1 VEAEV
6 EFEAEVRRCGTPPL
20 FCPQSIQ
27 FAYIGQNYADEA
39 IRILYVIHQLG
50 VLQKDFETRH
60 ILVHP
65 DRPGMTWIDFER
77 AELFSP
83 RVTLG
88 SLSAHRKR
96 KLEFQE
102 GAKFPEKSDK
112 ACAREIIRA
121 TAELTRLVG
130 SISRANRKEG
140 YLTWT
145 WGRS

>member
-1 VEAEV
+1 MMFLSFGGFPIRALIL
-6 EFEAEVRRCGTPPL
+6 AT
-20 FCPQSIQ
+20 
-27 FAYIGQNYADEA
+27 AADQA
-39 IRILYVIHQLG
+39 IRILYIIHQLG

-88 SLSAHRKR
+88 SLSANRKR

-102 GAKFPEKSDK
+102 GAKFPEESDK
-112 ACAREIIRA
+112 ACQREIVKA
-121 TAELTRLVG
+121 KSELTGLVG
-130 SISRANRKEG
+130 CTSFR
-140 YLTWT
+140 
-145 WGRS
+145 GRTES